1 MLCPTLSS
9 SLHLTILDSYPLPQT
24 MGPLLQ
30 HWLTTNLLLNLE
42 INFRCLSPGR
52 LIPLWLQK
60 AGFRVEGNC
69 QVRQFLGTKTNDQEQ
84 IVEAGDR
91 VAIELEVEVGRRL
104 WWMVWG
110 PFVQERVRWWDDEE
124 IVKECERMGTV
135 WEFLEIKSTL
145 L

>member
-1 MLCPTLSS
+1 
-9 SLHLTILDSYPLPQT
+9 

-52 LIPLWLQK
+52 LIPLWLGK
-60 AGFRVEGNC
+60 AGLRVEGSC
-69 QVRQFLGTKTNDQEQ
+69 LVRQFLGTYGTNNTKKVDGTGDK
-84 IVEAGDR
+84 VEK
-91 VAIELEVEVGRRL
+91 ELEVEVGRRL

-110 PFVQERVRWWDDEE
+110 SFVQGGVRWWDDEE

-135 WEFLEIKSTL
+135 WEILEIKSAL